1 MLQAIYIILFAILAT
16 LAIANLIRSMFNL
29 GISSQRYGAAPNSP
43 VATPPSSS
51 PALHPELLDDRGHVI
66 SEPLLVMRQL
76 SVDDVRDR
84 LDALYEASPGSGSS
98 GDSDPEGEPPTA
110 V

>member
-1 MLQAIYIILFAILAT
+1 MLQTIYVILFAILAT
-16 LAIANLIRSMFNL
+16 LAIANLVRSMFTL
-29 GISSQRYGAAPNSP
+29 GITSQRYGTAPSGP
-43 VATPPSSS
+43 APISQASTP
-51 PALHPELLDDRGHVI
+51 LHPEMFDDSGRVI

-84 LDALYEASPGSGSS
+84 LDALYEASPGSG
-98 GDSDPEGEPPTA
+98 GETDPEGEPPAA

>member
-1 MLQAIYIILFAILAT
+1 VLQAIYIILFAILAT

-29 GISSQRYGAAPNSP
+29 GISSQGYGTAPSAP
-43 VATPPSSS
+43 ASVSQATTP
-51 PALHPELLDDRGHVI
+51 LHPELLDDRGHVI

-98 GDSDPEGEPPTA
+98 TESDPEGEPPAA